1 MTPAG
6 RPSRA
11 AIHERLEAQVAEL
24 KTRLGGL
31 PLPDEAEQIWN
42 EIWHHEAHHSTALE
56 GNTLVLSQV
65 EQLLAEGKAVGS
77 KDLKEYLEV
86 TGYAKAAQ
94 WVYAEAL
101 RPRAQANLPLLTL
114 QEVRHVHH
122 EVMSDVWAV
131 APHPNASVDES
142 PGNWRRHDIHPFP
155 SGMEPPT
162 FPLVPSEMASWVSA
176 AAALGAEVE
185 PIAERVGALHA
196 AFERIHPFIDG
207 NGRTGR
213 LLANLV
219 LVRLGY
225 PPAIIYKRQRAQY
238 LKALARADSGDPA
251 PIGEIWARAILDN
264 LMRFVLP
271 AVAGNVK
278 LLPLEALTGS
288 GLSVVA
294 LRHAARRGALTAKRQ
309 ANGEWLS
316 SKKWADEYL
325 KSRWKGLR
333 KETQPAAAAV
343 PATVPIRRLRQASAQ
358 GAQAN
363 RHTAGRRART

>member
-1 MTPAG
+1 M
-6 RPSRA
+6 
-11 AIHERLEAQVAEL
+11 EDL

-56 GNTLVLSQV
+56 GNTLVLRQV

-86 TGYAKAAQ
+86 TGYAKAAR

-101 RPRAQANLPLLTL
+101 RPRGRSDLPLLTL

-131 APHPNASVDES
+131 ASHPNATAEES

-155 SGMEPPT
+155 SGMQPPT
-162 FPLVPSEMASWVSA
+162 FPLVPSEMSAWVDA
-176 AAALGAEVE
+176 AAALAGGSG
-185 PIAERVGALHA
+185 PIAERIASLHA

-207 NGRTGR
+207 NGRAGR

-219 LVRLGY
+219 LIRLGY
-225 PPAIIYKRQRAQY
+225 PPAIIYKRQRLQY
-238 LKALARADSGDPA
+238 LKALARADRGDTA
-251 PIGEIWARAILDN
+251 PLGEMWARAILDN

-271 AVAGNVK
+271 AVAGSVK
-278 LLPLEALTGS
+278 LLPLEALASTG
-288 GLSVVA
+288 LTVVA
-294 LRHAARRGALTAKRQ
+294 LRHAARRGALVAKRQ
-309 ANGEWLS
+309 TNGEWLS
-316 SKKWADEYL
+316 SKKWVEEYL
-325 KSRWKGLR
+325 KSRWNGLR
-333 KETQPAAAAV
+333 KAV
-343 PATVPIRRLRQASAQ
+343 PQ
-358 GAQAN
+358 GGP
-363 RHTAGRRART
+363 R